1 MTRARAR
8 AYAGRVMLA
17 FLISALTA
25 GFVVVFVLPF
35 ISEQIA
41 KVPGLADL
49 TRNRIVQLIVVGAV
63 LILALGLFNM
73 LARRIKV

>member
-1 MTRARAR
+1 
-8 AYAGRVMLA
+8 MLA